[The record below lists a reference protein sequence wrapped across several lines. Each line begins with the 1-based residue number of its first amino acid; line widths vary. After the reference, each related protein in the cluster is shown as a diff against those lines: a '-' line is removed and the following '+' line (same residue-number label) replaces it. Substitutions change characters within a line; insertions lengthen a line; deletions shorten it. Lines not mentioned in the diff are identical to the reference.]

1 METPLFLYPLIKC
14 TPLILFEDVVLYKA
28 LSLCLF
34 ENINFP
40 SDNDLD
46 SETFVIMYTKK
57 LHARFWSAENQRIL
71 TEQECKVVTQVQIT
85 SSARTLSEFRLFFW
99 LSVMLIHVHY

>member
-1 METPLFLYPLIKC
+1 
-14 TPLILFEDVVLYKA
+14 
-28 LSLCLF
+28 
-34 ENINFP
+34 
-40 SDNDLD
+40 
-46 SETFVIMYTKK
+46 MYTKK

-85 SSARTLSEFRLFFW
+85 NSARTLSEFRLFFR

>member
-14 TPLILFEDVVLYKA
+14 IPLILFEEVVLYKA
-28 LSLCLF
+28 LSLGLF

-57 LHARFWSAENQRIL
+57 LHARF
-71 TEQECKVVTQVQIT
+71 
-85 SSARTLSEFRLFFW
+85 
-99 LSVMLIHVHY
+99 

>member
-14 TPLILFEDVVLYKA
+14 IPLIR
-28 LSLCLF
+28 F

-57 LHARFWSAENQRIL
+57 LHARF
-71 TEQECKVVTQVQIT
+71 
-85 SSARTLSEFRLFFW
+85 
-99 LSVMLIHVHY
+99 